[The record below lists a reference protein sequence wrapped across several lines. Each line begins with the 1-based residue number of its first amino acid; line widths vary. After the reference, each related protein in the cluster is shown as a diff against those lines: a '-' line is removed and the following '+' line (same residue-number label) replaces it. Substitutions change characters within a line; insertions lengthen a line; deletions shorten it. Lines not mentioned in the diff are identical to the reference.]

1 MEYEVSRLYIGS
13 LVIVAVACVGFVS
26 LAVLFVVSDVVF

>member
-13 LVIVAVACVGFVS
+13 LVVAVACVDFVS